1 MPVIILVTLLLGS
14 GLLCEGLRH
23 LLSGNGI
30 AVTAAASRVDI
41 CAPPSESARHII
53 LIDDSLV
60 RREPD
65 LCKEIKS
72 AHNDAKLVILADRFD
87 FETVVGAVQQGI
99 DGYLVRDISPEPLI
113 GALRLI
119 ALGEKVLPSEMA
131 IRLGELR
138 YPNRTPDLT
147 DVNLSDREVEVL
159 RLLVQGSANKVI
171 GRRLGIC
178 EATVKVHVKAA
189 LRKIRVANRTQAAIW
204 AVQRGLAGPDLGA
217 IL

>member
-1 MPVIILVTLLLGS
+1 MPVNILVTLLLRS

-30 AVTAAASRVDI
+30 DVAVAASHADI
-41 CAPPSESARHII
+41 AAHSDQSARHVI
-53 LIDDSLV
+53 LIDESLV
-60 RREPD
+60 RGEPD
-65 LCKEIKS
+65 LCKEIRS
-72 AHNDAKLVILADRFD
+72 AHDDAKLVILADRFD
-87 FETVVGAVQQGI
+87 FEAVVGAVQQGI

-138 YPNRTPDLT
+138 YPSKTPDLA

-204 AVQRGLAGPDLGA
+204 AVQRGLAGTDLGT
-217 IL
+217 IV